1 MSNSHIE
8 IYQVENG
15 NTEISVKLENETV
28 WLSLNQMVDLFL
40 RDKSVISRHISNIF
54 KEGEL
59 DKQSVV
65 AKNAT
70 TAADGKIYQVDFYNL
85 DVIISIGY
93 RIKSQRG
100 TQFRIWANRI
110 LKNYLIKGFSINE
123 KRLTQQNEQLKELQD
138 SVKLLG
144 DVLNYKELN
153 TDESVGLLTII
164 SDYAYALDILDR
176 YDYQNLDIRETSGKE
191 TFQLGYNEAKK
202 QIAIAKIAYSNSEL
216 FGREKDDSLK
226 SSLSTIYQTFDGKD
240 LYPSVE

>member
-1 MSNSHIE
+1 M
-8 IYQVENG
+8 YQVENG
-15 NTEISVKLENETV
+15 NTEISVRLENETV

-59 DKQSVV
+59 NKQSVV
-65 AKNAT
+65 AKNAI

-100 TQFRIWANRI
+100 TQFRIWASKI

-144 DVLNYKELN
+144 DVLNSKELN

-176 YDYQNLDIRETSGKE
+176 YDYQNLDIRKTSGKE
-191 TFQLGYNEAKK
+191 TYQL
-202 QIAIAKIAYSNSEL
+202 
-216 FGREKDDSLK
+216 
-226 SSLSTIYQTFDGKD
+226 
-240 LYPSVE
+240 